1 MKRLLLILLL
11 SPLLSFGQMF
21 GALGYYYV
29 APVSSSTIA
38 PVFTKTVTGTGV
50 VTTTTVNAT
59 SATQVFVGVA
69 YRRQAA
75 APVAIQDNGF
85 HSWTV
90 VRQNE
95 SGIDNYAGAII
106 YEAHGSFGAA
116 MTVTVTCNLCGIGV
130 NGFSGTTATTVDQ
143 ANGVVNFTAGTG
155 DSPGSITTTRSNN
168 VIMSVFHNVGNTV
181 NPALPS
187 GWTDGGYFPFGSTF
201 PARVI
206 YQVNNGGT
214 STVNPVFTV
223 SAAAGNDAVIQGDE

>member
-38 PVFTKTVTGTGV
+38 PVFTKTVTGTGT

-59 SATQVFVGVA
+59 AASQVWVGVA

-75 APVAIQDNGF
+75 APVAITDNGG
-85 HSWTV
+85 HTWNV

-95 SGIDNYAGAII
+95 SGTDLQSGAII

-116 MTVTVTCNLCGIGV
+116 MTVTVTCNLCGVGV
-130 NGFSGTTATTVDQ
+130 NGFSGTTATAVDQ
-143 ANGVVNFTAGTG
+143 TNGVFNLFAGTG

-223 SAAAGNDAVIQGDE
+223 SAAAGNSAVVQGDE

>member
-1 MKRLLLILLL
+1 
-11 SPLLSFGQMF
+11 MF

-50 VTTTTVNAT
+50 VTTGTVNAT

-75 APVAIQDNGF
+75 APVAITDNGG

-90 VRQNE
+90 VRKNE
-95 SGIDNYAGAII
+95 SGTDNQAGAII

-116 MTVTVTCNLCGIGV
+116 MTVTVTCNVCGIGV

-143 ANGVVNFTAGTG
+143 ANGVFNFFAGTG

-168 VIMSVFHNVGNTV
+168 VIMAVFHNPGNTV

-223 SAAAGNDAVIQGDE
+223 SAAAGNSAVVQGDE